1 MELFGS
7 IVKLL
12 DFIVHFLNQTI
23 MIVSKANSE
32 QYNSLRKDLYGSI
45 QSELDKLFTK
55 SHLVSVSTDTSTYR
69 THITFEYVDGNVV
82 RRETIS
88 IPSSLFTV
96 SEKK

>member
-1 MELFGS
+1 MELSGS

-12 DFIVHFLNQTI
+12 DFIEYFLNQTI
-23 MIVSKANSE
+23 MIVSKANNE
-32 QYNSLRKDLYGSI
+32 QYNSLRRDLYGSI

-55 SHLVSVSTDTSTYR
+55 SHLVSASTDTSTNR
-69 THITFEYVDGNVV
+69 THITFEYVDENVV